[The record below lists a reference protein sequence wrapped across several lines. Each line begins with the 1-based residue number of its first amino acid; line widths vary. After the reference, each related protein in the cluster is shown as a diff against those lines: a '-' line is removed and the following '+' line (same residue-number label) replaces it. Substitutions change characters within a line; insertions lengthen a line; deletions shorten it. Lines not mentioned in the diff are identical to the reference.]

1 MYDKVVKEIK
11 KELYDSCYMMT
22 WTRWNGPCE
31 VLFYAH
37 ACELNSVW
45 TSLVWESESETHS
58 IHITA
63 KHGTAQHS
71 IAQRSATHSSLA

>member
-45 TSLVWESESETHS
+45 TSLVWEIKVSLRLTRS
-58 IHITA
+58 IS
-63 KHGTAQHS
+63 QQS
-71 IAQRSATHSSLA
+71 MEQRSTA